1 MVTLDAIKN
10 GLTAYADREIINKM
24 QAGDAKRLIA
34 GAAIALCINR
44 SDAIMKKAAE
54 NKLVSALG
62 VMGDGGAVDLDA
74 LCAAVLPQMPECGI
88 RVQAPVLGELTFF
101 SSDVRAL
108 YHDITGGDWK
118 C

>member
-24 QAGDAKRLIA
+24 QAGDAKRMIA

-44 SDAIMKKAAE
+44 SDALIQRAAE
-54 NKLVSALG
+54 NKLISALG
-62 VMGDGGAVDLDA
+62 IMGEGGAVDLDT
-74 LCAAVLPQMPECGI
+74 LCGAVLPQMPECGVK
-88 RVQAPVLGELTFF
+88 VQVPVLGELTFF

-108 YHDITGGDWK
+108 YHDITGGEWK